1 MKEND
6 FEKILQQKDNLI
18 DQLLV
23 ELDKVKI
30 ENSVLKEKL
39 ELALKA
45 RYSKKSEKMPP
56 ETLPEF
62 DEPHVTAEEAEEIA
76 NAEQEIS
83 VKSHA
88 RKKPKRQQIP
98 PEYPREVVIH
108 DIPIEQ
114 QICSCGCQLHC
125 IGEDVREQLDYVPA
139 KIKVIQHIHKKYG
152 CRGCEIGVSVAPAA
166 SFIPK
171 ILAAPGLL
179 SHVILS
185 KYEDHSPLY
194 RQEKIWQ
201 RLGIDIARQTLCNW
215 VLLAAERLQLLTD
228 LLRKEL
234 LELDYLRA
242 DETPVQV
249 MEGKKVRTSQQ
260 AYMWVF
266 CSGRTEKAICLYEF
280 ATTRSGS
287 VAQEFLGK
295 FGGFLQ
301 TDEFGGYNRLN
312 VTRVGCMAHA
322 RRRFAAIVKASKK
335 TGASH
340 YAIAIIAKL
349 YKIEKKI
356 KELNLTEQEVT
367 NYRQEHGKPI
377 LMKFKCWLEEQQAK
391 APPKSPLGKA
401 IHYFLAHWDHLT
413 IYLEHGFLDIDNNF
427 TEQKVKPFTL
437 GRKNWLFMGNERGG
451 KAAAVLFSLI
461 ESAKA
466 NSLNT
471 YAYFRYIMEQIPR
484 IDTKDNNKLLQ
495 LLPHRLDPSI
505 LQKYLN

>member
-1 MKEND
+1 
-6 FEKILQQKDNLI
+6 
-18 DQLLV
+18 
-23 ELDKVKI
+23 
-30 ENSVLKEKL
+30 
-39 ELALKA
+39 
-45 RYSKKSEKMPP
+45 
-56 ETLPEF
+56 
-62 DEPHVTAEEAEEIA
+62 
-76 NAEQEIS
+76 
-83 VKSHA
+83 
-88 RKKPKRQQIP
+88 
-98 PEYPREVVIH
+98 
-108 DIPIEQ
+108 
-114 QICSCGCQLHC
+114 
-125 IGEDVREQLDYVPA
+125 
-139 KIKVIQHIHKKYG
+139 
-152 CRGCEIGVSVAPAA
+152 
-166 SFIPK
+166 
-171 ILAAPGLL
+171 
-179 SHVILS
+179 
-185 KYEDHSPLY
+185 
-194 RQEKIWQ
+194 
-201 RLGIDIARQTLCNW
+201 
-215 VLLAAERLQLLTD
+215 
-228 LLRKEL
+228 
-234 LELDYLRA
+234 
-242 DETPVQV
+242 
-249 MEGKKVRTSQQ
+249 
-260 AYMWVF
+260 
-266 CSGRTEKAICLYEF
+266 
-280 ATTRSGS
+280 
-287 VAQEFLGK
+287 
-295 FGGFLQ
+295 
-301 TDEFGGYNRLN
+301 
-312 VTRVGCMAHA
+312 MAHA

-471 YAYFRYIMEQIPR
+471 YAYFRCIMEQIPR